1 MTDEPSPPMKPQDTV
16 IFLLGELKGS
26 VASLQT
32 SVDNNNLA
40 QAAVNQQ
47 NEADHAKFREDIGGL
62 TTDVAVL
69 KDSRVS
75 QRYTK
80 SELTQKWMVWA
91 GIPATV
97 LGLITLGTMILN
109 K

>member
-1 MTDEPSPPMKPQDTV
+1 MTDDQSPPMKPQETI
-16 IFLLGELKGS
+16 IFMLGELKGS
-26 VASLQT
+26 MTALQT
-32 SVDNNNLA
+32 SVETSNKA
-40 QAAVNQQ
+40 QGDINKA
-47 NEADHAKFREDIGGL
+47 NEADHEKFRGDIGGL
-62 TTDVAVL
+62 STRVAVL
-69 KDSRVS
+69 EDNRVS

>member
-1 MTDEPSPPMKPQDTV
+1 MTDEPSPPMKPQETI
-16 IFLLGELKGS
+16 IFMLGELKGS
-26 VASLQT
+26 FSSLQT
-32 SVDNNNLA
+32 SVDNSNKT
-40 QAAVNQQ
+40 QAAINQQ
-47 NEADHAKFREDIGGL
+47 NDADHDKFRGDIGGL
-62 TTDVAVL
+62 STRVAVL
-69 KDSRVS
+69 EDNRVS

>member
-1 MTDEPSPPMKPQDTV
+1 MKPQDTV

-26 VASLQT
+26 VSALQT
-32 SVDNNNLA
+32 SVENNNLA
-40 QAAVNQQ
+40 QAAINQQ
-47 NEADHAKFREDIGGL
+47 NEKDHEKFREDISAVV
-62 TTDVAVL
+62 TDVAVL

>member
-1 MTDEPSPPMKPQDTV
+1 MTDEPTPPMKPQDTV

-26 VASLQT
+26 MTALQT
-32 SVDNNNLA
+32 SVETRDQT
-40 QAAVNQQ
+40 QADINKA
-47 NEADHAKFREDIGGL
+47 NEADHEKFRTDISAVV
-62 TTDVAVL
+62 TDVAVL
-69 KDSRVS
+69 KDNRVS